1 MILWFIPKPSSCEFP
16 VGHHILTTTINLA
29 AFPSTET
36 EPFLPLCLDCQ
47 SCNPATLRFCPVAL
61 TNIIQLVLSPCRKSS
76 KNNSFLDN
84 HFCYFNFPLFSLDFF
99 SFVEWTRSHHTSTL
113 WAFPHLQV
121 LTSQQLQSL
130 TWHKTNPHSQ
140 SSHFIQDVPNTNH
153 ILCSQHFRTHLLV
166 VLLDLTP

>member
-76 KNNSFLDN
+76 KIPLSWTITFVTLI
-84 HFCYFNFPLFSLDFF
+84 FPFSLLIFSPLWSEPEATPPPPCEPFPTSKSSLHSSCSLWPDTKPIPILNLHTSYRMCQIQITSCALNTSELTCLLFS
-99 SFVEWTRSHHTSTL
+99 
-113 WAFPHLQV
+113 
-121 LTSQQLQSL
+121 
-130 TWHKTNPHSQ
+130 
-140 SSHFIQDVPNTNH
+140 
-153 ILCSQHFRTHLLV
+153 
-166 VLLDLTP
+166 